1 MSLATL
7 PKRVAESLLYS
18 DRPSGLGKPFAGRHN
33 RNEAGKR
40 GRTDMQFR
48 SRPEPARVVALALT
62 AFVVVLAAC
71 GEDDP
76 TVPTGIVVAD
86 FSLLDVNPN
95 SPSLGDSISPRGSLG
110 QISAWYFGHAT

>member
-1 MSLATL
+1 M
-7 PKRVAESLLYS
+7 
-18 DRPSGLGKPFAGRHN
+18 GLGKPVEGRHN
-33 RNEAGKR
+33 RNEIGKR
-40 GRTDMQFR
+40 GNTDMQSRFR
-48 SRPEPARVVALALT
+48 SEPARVVALALM

-76 TVPTGIVVAD
+76 TVPIGIVVAD

-95 SPSLGDSISPRGSLG
+95 SSSLGDSISPRGSLG